1 MAEPFRLPLPMWRVQ
16 YDLLGGHRRM
26 FSVLGICALLLVVAF
41 LGSRRLFQSVP
52 LPALA
57 GYAVNLLGG
66 IQVFFL
72 VMGGCNAVYRAM
84 LRDYDTRML
93 ESHRLTPMSNVAVVL
108 GYFLGPNLQML
119 SLCGLVLIFGTVLC
133 FVAGVSAEPW
143 LMGNLIAFMGATTL
157 WATTIFAG
165 LRVGKPLNPSG
176 FLVVVSIFG
185 SLLLFLLPGAGLL
198 LSGYATV
205 LGATTMWG
213 LVTPAPGLSA
223 LLCGLH
229 LFLTAFWLLVA
240 AHKYRRPDLPGLN
253 GPRGLF
259 FLATWLVL
267 ATMGVVLFHPI
278 AKSLSFP
285 TDAFVGVDVMWSVM
299 LGTSVLV
306 AVVPLSGAVECRVL
320 ARRGSSM
327 RGALDRVP
335 SFLVVFLAVLLIVA
349 ISGGLGWSTWR
360 KILDPL
366 GTAEDPRKLSIL
378 AWGLTALVSV
388 AALLSARAVLLI
400 GYALLR
406 SPMWFLSLYVTVFWA
421 APPLG
426 DLILSEALREYDRE
440 ASLTWVFGASPA
452 GTLGIVWN
460 EAAAR
465 LRMGLIIQCAL
476 AVVLTLIASRLSHN
490 HKRAVNAPAG

>member
-16 YDLLGGHRRM
+16 YDLLGGNRRM
-26 FSVLGICALLLVVAF
+26 FSVLGICALLLIVGF
-41 LGSRRLFQSVP
+41 LGYRRIFQSTP

-57 GYAVNLLGG
+57 GYAINLLGG
-66 IQVFFL
+66 IQVFLL

-157 WATTIFAG
+157 WAVTIFVG

-185 SLLLFLLPGAGLL
+185 SLWLLLLPGAGLL

-229 LFLTAFWLLVA
+229 VFLTTFWLLVA

-259 FLATWLVL
+259 FLAIWLVL
-267 ATMGVVLFHPI
+267 ATMGVALFHPI
-278 AKSLSFP
+278 AKSLNFP
-285 TDAFVGVDVMWSVM
+285 TDSFVGVDVMWSVM

-306 AVVPLSGAVECRVL
+306 AVVPLNGAVECRVL

-327 RGALDRVP
+327 RGAMDRVP

-349 ISGGLGWSTWR
+349 VAGGLGWSTWR

-366 GTAEDPRKLSIL
+366 GADEDPTRLYAT

-388 AALLSARAVLLI
+388 AALLAARAVLLI
-400 GYALLR
+400 GHGLLR

-426 DLILSEALREYDRE
+426 DLILSEALREYGRD
-440 ASLTWVFGASPA
+440 ASLTWAFGTSPA

-460 EAAAR
+460 RAEAP
-465 LRMGLIIQCAL
+465 LRTGLIIQCAL
-476 AVVLTLIASRLSHN
+476 AVLLTVLVSRLARTRKSE
-490 HKRAVNAPAG
+490 AIAAAA